1 MSYASVPPRFR
12 RILLAMRKSPQGVDM
27 NVVVSTLLPIIELN
41 IQSIFITGV
50 GQLNSLLTVSR

>member
-1 MSYASVPPRFR
+1 
-12 RILLAMRKSPQGVDM
+12 M